1 MSKIEVTTV
10 KNKIHVN
17 ETKVNI
23 NGSSTNSKVVSVV
36 TQGSQGAAGL
46 DLIDNNIPHAVA
58 SGILYF
64 VSQICKLNLGKKDIK
79 LVCGVSEVTINK
91 CYKKLESYKEKLV
104 PKKVMDK
111 YS

>member
-46 DLIDNNIPHAVA
+46 ELIDTNRVDGSIVRYKASVNSYVA
-58 SGILYF
+58 
-64 VSQICKLNLGKKDIK
+64 DAD
-79 LVCGVSEVTINK
+79 VTP
-91 CYKKLESYKEKLV
+91 LELT
-104 PKKVMDK
+104 DGGNF
-111 YS
+111 

>member
-23 NGSSTNSKVVSVV
+23 NGSSTTSKVVSVV

-46 DLIDNNIPHAVA
+46 ELIDTNRVDGSIIRFDA
-58 SGILYF
+58 SAQKYRADADVTPL
-64 VSQICKLNLGKKDIK
+64 KLTDGGNF
-79 LVCGVSEVTINK
+79 
-91 CYKKLESYKEKLV
+91 
-104 PKKVMDK
+104 
-111 YS
+111 